1 MEMGYCYSLYTPDLK
16 QRKTGKFVV
25 CNKLFL
31 SNDDS
36 FKDITKNIIGF
47 YENSYFGKYL
57 SDFNSVTMLNE
68 EQCKLADVYTNDTFF
83 TDFLREYDCSG
94 MLVQIE

>member
-1 MEMGYCYSLYTPDLK
+1 MGYCYSLYTPDLK

-25 CNKLFL
+25 CDKLFL

-47 YENSYFGKYL
+47 MRILILENIY
-57 SDFNSVTMLNE
+57 
-68 EQCKLADVYTNDTFF
+68 
-83 TDFLREYDCSG
+83 
-94 MLVQIE
+94 QISTV